1 MGIMMTAVT
10 LFGMLG
16 LFVASLRMESA
27 PTEAVGTVE
36 REFTKAA

>member
-10 LFGMLG
+10 VLGMLG
-16 LFVASLRMESA
+16 LLIASLRMESET
-27 PTEAVGTVE
+27 TEAVGTVE